1 MVAAIFEAKLSREQ
15 ALELASLLE
24 EHRSARPAGVVATVL
39 HSEGELTRL
48 VAVWKSRDTMDR
60 YLSVTPTP
68 LGAMLMRQVGAEP
81 MIRIA
86 DVLDYA

>member
-1 MVAAIFEAKLSREQ
+1 
-15 ALELASLLE
+15 
-24 EHRSARPAGVVATVL
+24 VL

-48 VAVWKSRDTMDR
+48 VAVWTSRDTLDR

-81 MIRIA
+81 TIRIA